1 MADAADSKSVASNG
15 VWVRLPPSVLQ
26 VSWGGRA
33 RGLGRATPP
42 TGHLLAKPLA
52 NRLQNDR
59 ADPGDESQL
68 LGSLVGQS
76 ERNVRQALRLAD
88 AMAPCVVFADE

>member
-1 MADAADSKSVASNG
+1 MWWTSAG
-15 VWVRLPPSVLQ
+15 PRT
-26 VSWGGRA
+26 RY
-33 RGLGRATPP
+33 PP
-42 TGHLLAKPLA
+42 TGQLLAKPLAKPLA

-76 ERNVRQALRLAD
+76 ESNVRQALRLAD